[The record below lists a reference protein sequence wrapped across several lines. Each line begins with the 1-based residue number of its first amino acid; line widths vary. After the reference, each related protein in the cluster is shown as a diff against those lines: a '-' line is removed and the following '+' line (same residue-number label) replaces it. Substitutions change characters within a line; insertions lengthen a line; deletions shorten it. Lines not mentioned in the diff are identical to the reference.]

1 MSAFVNVG
9 ADTLEVTWPDG
20 TMTPL
25 PYLWLRD
32 NCGCDAC
39 RIAQTSEKKFH
50 LISVPIDL
58 RPERVQLYDDHLQ
71 LVWPDG
77 HVSEFA
83 GAGIRAL
90 INPPTQ
96 KWRPWAA
103 EFRPGRTE
111 FDAFLTDDATAIGM
125 IEDFLETG
133 AALLINA
140 PRSPCTVER
149 LQSRLGPIREAAFAR
164 VHDVVV
170 DPKGY
175 NAAHT
180 ALPLPPH
187 NDLASLSW
195 PPSAQALHMLVNEVE
210 GGESII
216 VDGWHIAAELREDHP
231 DLLRILC
238 QTPVPFRIFD
248 EHEETS
254 TAAPMIS
261 LDTAGNVTTF
271 RYSNQTMQPMDPTQP
286 GLADFYLAY
295 HEVSCRVMA
304 DSARARFRLNGGEI
318 LLVAGHRV
326 LHAREAFEPTGRR
339 HLQDAYFEHD
349 NIRNH
354 LAVLARHRKL
364 RS

>member
-32 NCGCDAC
+32 NCSCDAC

-50 LISVPIDL
+50 LASVPANL
-58 RPERVQLYDDHLQ
+58 RPERVKLYDDHL
-71 LVWPDG
+71 
-77 HVSEFA
+77 H
-83 GAGIRAL
+83 
-90 INPPTQ
+90 
-96 KWRPWAA
+96 
-103 EFRPGRTE
+103 
-111 FDAFLTDDATAIGM
+111 
-125 IEDFLETG
+125 
-133 AALLINA
+133 
-140 PRSPCTVER
+140 
-149 LQSRLGPIREAAFAR
+149 
-164 VHDVVV
+164 
-170 DPKGY
+170 
-175 NAAHT
+175 
-180 ALPLPPH
+180 
-187 NDLASLSW
+187 
-195 PPSAQALHMLVNEVE
+195 EVE

-231 DLLRILC
+231 DLFRILC

-286 GLADFYLAY
+286 GLADFYRAY